1 MDRLSQIFRKLPA
14 SVVVAAGFSGV
25 ILLGVILVLVLPP
38 KPDPR
43 GECNRQCAPR
53 FARIVPDKNYPMSAK
68 GSYRQICE
76 CF

>member
-25 ILLGVILVLVLPP
+25 IVLGVILVLVLPP

-43 GECNRQCAPR
+43 GECRKQCEPR
-53 FARIVPDKNYPMSAK
+53 LSRVVPDKNYPMSAK
-68 GSYRQICE
+68 GNYRQVCE